1 MKIERINELFARYAE
16 QLLRVRWWTLGAFV
30 LVLILSVIGMN
41 RMVKETSFDD
51 YFIEDDP
58 MLVKTEE
65 FKSHFGNDYYVGV
78 LTQCENHFT
87 KANLT
92 TLRAL
97 SNELLDSLSY
107 ADKVTSL
114 TDIEFMVGS
123 EDGMTIEQIVPDEIP
138 DDGTAAMDSIRARAY
153 SKPHV
158 ARKLISEKGDLSWIM
173 VKLRTF
179 PKDSVWKKTSTVA
192 PDIIT
197 GQEVERIIKKP
208 EYASLHPKGTGMPY
222 VTNCKTVYI
231 GQEMSRLMMI
241 ATLICMVVMLCMTR
255 SLRGVIAPIISV
267 IGGLFITYG
276 IAGYTQ
282 MYVDSTVL
290 MIPTILSFAVAIAYN
305 IHIFSYFRGRM
316 RIHGE
321 RRKAV
326 VETIKE
332 IGWSVFF
339 CGFTTLVSLLSF
351 LVIPIRPMHCVGI
364 ISSMSVLF
372 VLLTSLIVTPVL
384 LSFGK
389 NKRPIEGFTE
399 DSDTR
404 WTKAMVTLS
413 DKVLR
418 NPKKIGYSFLF
429 ICLLLCIGLWKIEA
443 AFDIERTMGTKVDY
457 VKEVMDV
464 GRSELGS
471 LYSYDLIVELPNDDE
486 AKEPANLQ
494 HLDKLQQKVNG
505 YDLTK
510 RTTSILD
517 ILKDLNQTLN
527 DGDSAFY
534 RIPDTEEEVAQMILL
549 YENAGG
555 TESEYWVD
563 YDYRRLRL
571 MVEIS
576 DFNSAQVEQEM
587 ARIQADAE
595 QLFPGAKITTVGN
608 IPQYVEQLFP
618 GAKITTVGNIPQY
631 VTMMQYLV
639 RGQMLSFVISILII
653 GIILMIAF
661 QSIRVGL
668 IGLIPNMMPAVFVGG
683 YMGWMGI
690 PLDMMTATLLP
701 MMLGMAVDD
710 TIHFINHSKLE
721 YDRTQNYQTAIRRTF
736 RVVGVAIVITSII
749 TSAVFASFC
758 TSACTMCLNFGL
770 MAIIGILSALAADLL
785 VTPILVNKCKV
796 FGKK

>member
-1 MKIERINELFARYAE
+1 MKIERINELFGRYAE
-16 QLLRVRWWTLGAFV
+16 QLLRVRWLTLAAFAV
-30 LVLILSVIGMN
+30 VIVLSVVGMK

-78 LTQCENHFT
+78 LTQCDNHFT
-87 KANLT
+87 KKNLT

-123 EDGMTIEQIVPDEIP
+123 DEGMTIEQIVPDEIP
-138 DDGTAAMDSIRARAY
+138 DDGTPQMDSLRARAY

-158 ARKLISEKGDLSWIM
+158 ARKLISKDGRLSWIM
-173 VKLRTF
+173 LKLRAF

-197 GQEVERIIKKP
+197 GEEVERIIKKP
-208 EYASLHPKGTGMPY
+208 QYASLHPKGTGMPY
-222 VTNCKTVYI
+222 VTHCKTVYI
-231 GQEMSRLMMI
+231 GKEMGRLMMI

-255 SLRGVIAPIISV
+255 SLRGVVAPIISV

-276 IAGYTQ
+276 IAGFTQ

-321 RRKAV
+321 RRKAI

-389 NKRPIEGFTE
+389 RSTSGRLLPKGRKNQRPIEGFTE

-418 NPKKIGYSFLF
+418 NPKKIGYSFL
-429 ICLLLCIGLWKIEA
+429 IVCILLCVGLWKIEA

-457 VKEVMDV
+457 VKEVLDV
-464 GRSELGS
+464 GNSELGS
-471 LYSYDLIVELPNDDE
+471 LYSYDLIVELSDNDE
-486 AKEPANLQ
+486 AKEPKYLQ
-494 HLDKLQQKVNG
+494 QLDKLQHQVDG
-505 YDLTK
+505 YNLTK

-527 DGDSAFY
+527 NGDTAFY
-534 RIPDTEEEVAQMILL
+534 RIPDSEEEVAQMILL

-571 MVEIS
+571 MIEIS
-576 DFNSAQVEQEM
+576 DFNSAQVEREL

-595 QLFPGAKITTVGN
+595 QLFPDAKITV
-608 IPQYVEQLFP
+608 
-618 GAKITTVGNIPQY
+618 VGNIPQY

-653 GIILMIAF
+653 GVILMIAF

-668 IGLIPNMMPAVFVGG
+668 IGLVPNLMPAIFVGG
-683 YMGWMGI
+683 YMGWAGI

-721 YDRTQNYQTAIRRTF
+721 FDRTYNYQTAIRRTF

-758 TSACTMCLNFGL
+758 SSACTMCLNFGL
-770 MAIIGILSALAADLL
+770 TAIIGIMSALAADLL

-796 FGKK
+796 FGKGKKVKE

>member
-1 MKIERINELFARYAE
+1 MKIEKINELFGRFAE
-16 QLLRVRWWTLGAFV
+16 RLLKMRWMTLGIFA
-30 LVLILSVIGMN
+30 LVIVLSVIGMK

-78 LTQCENHFT
+78 LTHCDNHFT
-87 KANLT
+87 KENLS

-123 EDGMTIEQIVPDEIP
+123 DDGMTIEQIVPDEIP
-138 DDGTAAMDSIRARAY
+138 DDNTPAMDSIKARAY

-158 ARKLISEKGDLSWIM
+158 AKKLISKEGDLSWIM
-173 VKLRTF
+173 VKLRAF
-179 PKDSVWKKTSTVA
+179 PEDSVWKKQGNVS

-208 EYASLHPKGTGMPY
+208 EYASLSPKGTGMPY
-222 VTNCKTVYI
+222 VTNCKTEYI
-231 GQEMSRLMMI
+231 GKEMGRLMMI
-241 ATLICMVVMLCMTR
+241 ATLICIVVMLCMTR
-255 SLRGVIAPIISV
+255 SLRGILAPIISV

-276 IAGYTQ
+276 IAGFTQ

-321 RRKAV
+321 RKKAII
-326 VETIKE
+326 ETLKE

-351 LVIPIRPMHCVGI
+351 LVIPIRPMHCVGV

-372 VLLTSLIVTPVL
+372 VLLTSLIISPVL

-399 DSDTR
+399 ESDTR
-404 WTKAMVTLS
+404 WTKVMVDLS
-413 DKVLR
+413 NVVMR
-418 NPKKIGYSFLF
+418 NPRKIGLSFLVVC
-429 ICLLLCIGLWKIEA
+429 ILLCIGLWKIEA
-443 AFDIERTMGTKVDY
+443 AFDIERTMGEDVPY

-471 LYSYDLIVELPNDDE
+471 LYSYDLIVELSDDDM
-486 AKEPANLQ
+486 AKEPKNLKL
-494 HLDKLQQKVNG
+494 LDQLQQKVDG
-505 YDLTK
+505 YKLTK

-527 DGDSAFY
+527 DGDSAYY
-534 RIPDTEEEVAQMILL
+534 RIPDTEEEVAQEILL

-576 DFNSAQVEQEM
+576 DFNSAQVESEI
-587 ARIQADAE
+587 ALIQKDAE
-595 QLFPGAKITTVGN
+595 ALFPDAKITV
-608 IPQYVEQLFP
+608 
-618 GAKITTVGNIPQY
+618 VGNIPQY

-639 RGQMLSFVISILII
+639 RGQMLSFIISILII

-721 YDRTQNYQTAIRRTF
+721 YDRTGHYKSAIQRTF

-758 TSACTMCLNFGL
+758 TSACTMCINFGL
-770 MAIIGILSALAADLL
+770 TAIIGIMSALAADLL
-785 VTPILVNKCKV
+785 VTPILVSKCKV
-796 FGKK
+796 FGKERVKS

>member
-1 MKIERINELFARYAE
+1 MKIEKINELFACFAGW
-16 QLLRVRWWTLGAFV
+16 LLRVRWCTLAVFALI
-30 LVLILSVIGMN
+30 LVLSVLGMK

-58 MLVKTEE
+58 MLVKTDE

-78 LTQCENHFT
+78 LTQCDNHFT
-87 KANLT
+87 KAHLT
-92 TLRAL
+92 TLRQL

-107 ADKVTSL
+107 VDKVTSL

-123 EDGMTIEQIVPDEIP
+123 DEGMTIEQIVPEEIP
-138 DDGTAAMDSIRARAY
+138 DDNTPAMDSIRARAY

-158 ARKLISEKGDLSWIM
+158 ARKLVSQRGDLSWIM
-173 VKLRTF
+173 VKLRAF
-179 PKDSVWKKTSTVA
+179 PPDSVWKQQGTVS

-197 GQEVERIIKKP
+197 GQEVERIIKKAA
-208 EYASLHPKGTGMPY
+208 YASLHPKGTGMPY

-231 GQEMSRLMMI
+231 GKEMGRLMMI
-241 ATLICMVVMLCMTR
+241 ATIICIVVMLGMTR
-255 SLRGVIAPIISV
+255 SLRGVFAPILSV
-267 IGGLFITYG
+267 VGGLFITYG
-276 IAGYTQ
+276 IAGWTQ

-321 RRKAV
+321 RKKAV
-326 VETIKE
+326 VETLRE

-351 LVIPIRPMHCVGI
+351 LVIPIRPMHCVGV

-372 VLLTSLIVTPVL
+372 VLLTSLIISPVL

-389 NKRPIEGFTE
+389 NKRPQKGFTE
-399 DSDTR
+399 ETDTR
-404 WTKAMVTLS
+404 WTGMMVRLS
-413 DKVLR
+413 DMVLR
-418 NPKKIGYSFLF
+418 NPKKIGYSFLV
-429 ICLLLCIGLWKIEA
+429 ICILLCIGLWRIEA
-443 AFDIERTMGTKVDY
+443 AFDIERTMGEKVPY

-471 LYSYDLIVELPNDDE
+471 LYSYDLVVELPHEDE
-486 AKEPANLQ
+486 AKEPENLKR
-494 HLDKLQQKVNG
+494 LDELQQRVADYK
-505 YDLTK
+505 LTK

-527 DGDSAFY
+527 GGDTTYY
-534 RIPDTEEEVAQMILL
+534 RTPDTEEEVAQMILL

-576 DFNSAQVEQEM
+576 DFNSAQVERE
-587 ARIQADAE
+587 
-595 QLFPGAKITTVGN
+595 LAKI
-608 IPQYVEQLFP
+608 QQDAAQLFP

-653 GIILMIAF
+653 GVILMIAF

-683 YMGWMGI
+683 YMGWMGV

-721 YDRTQNYQTAIRRTF
+721 FDRTSQYPTAIRRTF
-736 RVVGVAIVITSII
+736 RVVGVAIVITSVI

-758 TSACTMCLNFGL
+758 TSACTMCINFGL
-770 MAIIGILSALAADLL
+770 TAIIGILSALAADLL
-785 VTPILVNKCKV
+785 VTPVLVRKCKV
-796 FGKK
+796 FGKEK

>member
-1 MKIERINELFARYAE
+1 MKIERINELFAKFAE
-16 QLLRVRWWTLGAFV
+16 QLLKVRWFTLGAFA
-30 LVLILSVIGMN
+30 LVILLSVVGMS

-78 LTQCENHFT
+78 LTHCDNHFT
-87 KANLT
+87 KEHLT

-123 EDGMTIEQIVPDEIP
+123 DDGMTIEQIVPDEIP
-138 DDGTAAMDSIRARAY
+138 DDGTPAMDSIRARAY

-158 ARKLISEKGDLSWIM
+158 ARKLISKKGDLSWIM
-173 VKLRTF
+173 VKLRAF

-197 GQEVERIIKKP
+197 GQEVEHIIKKP
-208 EYASLHPKGTGMPY
+208 QYASLHPKGTGMPY
-222 VTNCKTVYI
+222 VTHCKTVYI
-231 GQEMSRLMMI
+231 GKEMSRLMMI

-255 SLRGVIAPIISV
+255 SLRGILAPIISV

-276 IAGYTQ
+276 IAGFTG

-321 RRKAV
+321 RRKAI
-326 VETIKE
+326 VETLKE

-372 VLLTSLIVTPVL
+372 VLLTSLIITPLL

-389 NKRPIEGFTE
+389 NQRPIEGFTE
-399 DSDTR
+399 DSDTK

-418 NPKKIGYSFLF
+418 NPKKIGWSFLV
-429 ICLLLCIGLWKIEA
+429 ICLFLCIGLWKIEA
-443 AFDIERTMGTKVDY
+443 AFDIERTMGSKVDY

-471 LYSYDLIVELPNDDE
+471 LYSYDLVVEFPNDDE
-486 AKEPANLQ
+486 AKEPANLK
-494 HLDKLQQKVNG
+494 HLDELQQKVDTYN
-505 YDLTK
+505 LTK

-527 DGDSAFY
+527 NGDSAFY
-534 RIPDTEEEVAQMILL
+534 TIPNTEEEVAQMILL

-608 IPQYVEQLFP
+608 IPQYV
-618 GAKITTVGNIPQY
+618 
-631 VTMMQYLV
+631 TMMQYLV

-653 GIILMIAF
+653 GVILMIAF

-668 IGLIPNMMPAVFVGG
+668 IGLIPNMMPAIFVGG

-721 YDRTQNYQTAIRRTF
+721 YDRTHDYQTAIRRTF

-758 TSACTMCLNFGL
+758 TSECTMCLNFGL

-796 FGKK
+796 FNK

>member
-1 MKIERINELFARYAE
+1 MKIEKINELFARFAGQ
-16 QLLRVRWWTLGAFV
+16 QLKMRWITLGIFA
-30 LVLILSVIGMN
+30 LVIIVSVIGMK

-58 MLVKTEE
+58 MLVMTDE

-78 LTQCENHFT
+78 LTQCDDHFT
-87 KANLT
+87 KENLT
-92 TLRAL
+92 TLRTL

-123 EDGMTIEQIVPDEIP
+123 DEGMTIEQIVPDEIP
-138 DDGTAAMDSIRARAY
+138 AEGSAAMDSIKARAY

-158 ARKLISEKGDLSWIM
+158 ARKLISQKGDLSWIM
-173 VKLRTF
+173 VKLRQF
-179 PKDSVWKKTSTVA
+179 PKDSVWKKQGTVS

-222 VTNCKTVYI
+222 VTNCKTEYI
-231 GQEMSRLMMI
+231 GKEMGRLMMI

-255 SLRGVIAPIISV
+255 SLRGVLAPIISV
-267 IGGLFITYG
+267 VGGLFITYG
-276 IAGYTQ
+276 IAGWTQ

-290 MIPTILSFAVAIAYN
+290 MIPTILAFAVAIAYN

-321 RRKAV
+321 RRKAII
-326 VETIKE
+326 ETMKE

-351 LVIPIRPMHCVGI
+351 LVIPIRPMHCVGV

-372 VLLTSLIVTPVL
+372 VLLTSLIISPVL

-389 NKRPIEGFTE
+389 SKRPIEGFTE
-399 DSDTR
+399 ESDTR
-404 WTKAMVTLS
+404 WTAAMVKLS
-413 DKVLR
+413 DVVLR
-418 NPKKIGYSFLF
+418 NPKKIGWSFLVVC
-429 ICLLLCIGLWKIEA
+429 ILLCIGLWKIEA
-443 AFDIERTMGTKVDY
+443 AFDIERTMGEDVPY

-486 AKEPANLQ
+486 AKEPENLRR
-494 HLDKLQQKVNG
+494 LDELQQKVIK

-517 ILKDLNQTLN
+517 VLKDLNQTLN
-527 DGDSAFY
+527 DGDTACY
-534 RIPDTEEEVAQMILL
+534 RVPDTEEEVAQEILL

-576 DFNSAQVEQEM
+576 DFNSAQVEREM
-587 ARIQADAE
+587 AQIQADAE
-595 QLFPGAKITTVGN
+595 A
-608 IPQYVEQLFP
+608 LFP

-653 GIILMIAF
+653 GVILMIAF

-668 IGLIPNMMPAVFVGG
+668 IGLIPNMMPAIFVGG
-683 YMGWMGI
+683 YMGWMGV

-721 YDRTQNYQTAIRRTF
+721 FDRPQHYQSAIRRTF

-758 TSACTMCLNFGL
+758 TSACTMCINFGL
-770 MAIIGILSALAADLL
+770 MAIIGILSALVADLL
-785 VTPILVNKCKV
+785 VTPILVSKCKV
-796 FGKK
+796 FGKEKDIKH

>member
-16 QLLRVRWWTLGAFV
+16 QLLRARWWTLGAFA
-30 LVLILSVIGMN
+30 LVIVLSVIGMN

-78 LTQCENHFT
+78 LTKCDNHFT
-87 KANLT
+87 KEHLT

-123 EDGMTIEQIVPDEIP
+123 DEGMTIEQIVPDEIP
-138 DDGTAAMDSIRARAY
+138 DDDTPAMDSIKARAY

-173 VKLRTF
+173 VKLRAF

-208 EYASLHPKGTGMPY
+208 EYASLHPQGTGMPY

-231 GQEMSRLMMI
+231 GKEMGRLMMI

-255 SLRGVIAPIISV
+255 SLRGVVAPIISV

-276 IAGYTQ
+276 IAGFTQ

-389 NKRPIEGFTE
+389 NQRPIEGFTE

-404 WTKAMVTLS
+404 WTRAMVQLC

-418 NPKKIGYSFLF
+418 NPKKIGYSFLV
-429 ICLLLCIGLWKIEA
+429 ICLLLCVGLWKIEA

-486 AKEPANLQ
+486 AKEPKNLQ
-494 HLDKLQQKVNG
+494 LLDELQQKVNG
-505 YDLTK
+505 YDMTK

-527 DGDSAFY
+527 NGDNAYY
-534 RIPDTEEEVAQMILL
+534 RIPDSEEEVAQMILL

-576 DFNSAQVEQEM
+576 DFNSAQVEREL

-595 QLFPGAKITTVGN
+595 QLFPDAKITV
-608 IPQYVEQLFP
+608 
-618 GAKITTVGNIPQY
+618 VGNIPQY

-653 GIILMIAF
+653 GVILMIAF

-668 IGLIPNMMPAVFVGG
+668 IGLIPNMMPAIFVGG

-701 MMLGMAVDD
+701 MMLGMAGDD

-721 YDRTQNYQTAIRRTF
+721 YDRTCDYQTAIRRTF

-785 VTPILVNKCKV
+785 VTPILVKRCKV
-796 FGKK
+796 FGKIR

>member
-1 MKIERINELFARYAE
+1 MKIERINAYFGRFAE
-16 QLLRVRWWTLGAFV
+16 WLLRLRWQVLAAFAV
-30 LVLILSVIGMN
+30 VIILSVIGMK
-41 RMVKETSFDD
+41 RMVTETSFDD

-58 MLVKTEE
+58 MLVMTEE

-78 LTQCENHFT
+78 LTQCDNHFT
-87 KANLT
+87 RENLT

-114 TDIEFMVGS
+114 TDIEFMAGS
-123 EDGMTIEQIVPDEIP
+123 DEGMTIEQIVPEVIP
-138 DDGTAAMDSIRARAY
+138 ADGSAEMDSIRMRAY

-158 ARKLISEKGDLSWIM
+158 ARKLISKKGDLSWIM

-179 PKDSVWKKTSTVA
+179 PPDSVWKRQSTVA
-192 PDIIT
+192 PDIVT
-197 GQEVERIIKKP
+197 GQEVEHIIKKP
-208 EYASLHPKGTGMPY
+208 EYASLNPKGTGMPY
-222 VTNCKTVYI
+222 VTYCKTMYI
-231 GQEMSRLMMI
+231 GKEMGQLMMI
-241 ATLICMVVMLCMTR
+241 ATVICIVVMLCMTR
-255 SLRGVIAPIISV
+255 SIRGMIAPILSV
-267 IGGLFITYG
+267 VGGLFITYG
-276 IAGYTQ
+276 IAGFTR

-290 MIPTILSFAVAIAYN
+290 MIPTVLSFAVAIAYN
-305 IHIFSYFRGRM
+305 IHIFSYFSGRM

-321 RRKAV
+321 RRRAI
-326 VETIKE
+326 VETLRE

-389 NKRPIEGFTE
+389 NKRPMEGFTE
-399 DSDTR
+399 ESDTR
-404 WTKAMVTLS
+404 WTKMMVTLS
-413 DKVLR
+413 YKVLR
-418 NPKKIGYSFLF
+418 NPKKIGLSFLLV
-429 ICLLLCIGLWKIEA
+429 CVLLCIGLYRIEA
-443 AFDIERTMGTKVDY
+443 AFDIERTMGMKVPY
-457 VKEVMDV
+457 VREVMDV

-471 LYSYDLIVELPNDDE
+471 LYSYDLIVEFPDEDE
-486 AKEPANLQ
+486 AKEPENLKR
-494 HLDKLQQKVNG
+494 LDRLQQKVLG
-505 YDLTK
+505 YKLTK

-527 DGDSAFY
+527 DGDTAFY
-534 RIPDTEEEVAQMILL
+534 RVPDTEEQVAQELLL

-555 TESEYWVD
+555 TESEYWMD

-571 MVEIS
+571 MVEMP
-576 DFNSAQVEQEM
+576 DFNSAQVEREM
-587 ARIQADAE
+587 ERIQADAE
-595 QLFPGAKITTVGN
+595 AIFPNANIT
-608 IPQYVEQLFP
+608 L
-618 GAKITTVGNIPQY
+618 VGNIPQY

-653 GIILMIAF
+653 GVILMIAF
-661 QSIRVGL
+661 QSVRVGL
-668 IGLIPNMMPAVFVGG
+668 IGLIPNMMPAIFVGG

-690 PLDMMTATLLP
+690 PLDMMSATLLP

-721 YDRTQNYQTAIRRTF
+721 YNRTRHYRSAIRRTF
-736 RVVGVAIVITSII
+736 RVVGVAIVTTSVI
-749 TSAVFASFC
+749 TSAVFSSFC
-758 TSACTMCLNFGL
+758 TSACTMCVNFGL

-785 VTPILVNKCKV
+785 VTPILVKNCKV
-796 FGKK
+796 FGR

>member
-1 MKIERINELFARYAE
+1 MK
-16 QLLRVRWWTLGAFV
+16 
-30 LVLILSVIGMN
+30 

-78 LTQCENHFT
+78 LTHCDNHFT
-87 KANLT
+87 KKNLT

-97 SNELLDSLSY
+97 SDELLDSLSY

-123 EDGMTIEQIVPDEIP
+123 DDGMTIEQIVPDVIP
-138 DDGTAAMDSIRARAY
+138 DDGSPAMDSIKARAY

-158 ARKLISEKGDLSWIM
+158 ARKLISSKGDLSWIM

-179 PKDSVWKKTSTVA
+179 PKDSVWKKQGNVA
-192 PDIIT
+192 PDIVT
-197 GQEVERIIKKP
+197 GQEVEHIIKKQK
-208 EYASLHPKGTGMPY
+208 YASLNPKGTGMPY
-222 VTNCKTVYI
+222 VTNCKTEYI
-231 GQEMSRLMMI
+231 GKEMGRLMMI
-241 ATLICMVVMLCMTR
+241 ATVICMVVMLFMTR
-255 SLRGVIAPIISV
+255 SLRGIIAPIISV
-267 IGGLFITYG
+267 VGGLFTTYG
-276 IAGYTQ
+276 IAGFTQ

-290 MIPTILSFAVAIAYN
+290 MIPTILAFAVAIAYN
-305 IHIFSYFRGRM
+305 IHIFSYFSGRM

-321 RRKAV
+321 RRKAI
-326 VETIKE
+326 VETIRE

-364 ISSMSVLF
+364 ISSMSVFF
-372 VLLTSLIVTPVL
+372 VLITSLVVTPVL

-404 WTKAMVTLS
+404 WTRFMVMLS

-418 NPKKIGYSFLF
+418 NPKKIGYSFLAVC
-429 ICLLLCIGLWKIEA
+429 ILLCIGLWKIEA
-443 AFDIERTMGTKVDY
+443 AFDIERTMGLKVDY
-457 VKEVMDV
+457 VKEVMEV
-464 GRSELGS
+464 GHSELGS
-471 LYSYDLIVELPNDDE
+471 LYSYDLIVELPENDM
-486 AKEPANLQ
+486 AKEPEYLKRLDELQ
-494 HLDKLQQKVNG
+494 TKVNG

-510 RTTSILD
+510 RSTSILD

-527 DGDSAFY
+527 NGDTAFY
-534 RIPDTEEEVAQMILL
+534 RIPDTEEEVAQMFLL

-555 TESEYWVD
+555 TESEYWMD
-563 YDYRRLRL
+563 YDYRRMRL

-576 DFNSAQVEQEM
+576 EFNSARVERELSK
-587 ARIQADAE
+587 IQNDAE
-595 QLFPGAKITTVGN
+595 KLFPR
-608 IPQYVEQLFP
+608 
-618 GAKITTVGNIPQY
+618 AKITTVGNIPQY

-653 GIILMIAF
+653 GVILMIAF

-668 IGLIPNMMPAVFVGG
+668 IGLIPNMMPAIFVGG
-683 YMGWMGI
+683 YMGWTGV

-721 YDRTQNYQTAIRRTF
+721 YDRTMHYQTSIRRTF
-736 RVVGVAIVITSII
+736 RVVGIAIVITSVI

-758 TSACTMCLNFGL
+758 SSACNMCLNFGL
-770 MAIIGILSALAADLL
+770 MAIIGILSALAADLF

-796 FGKK
+796 FGKEKK

>member
-16 QLLRVRWWTLGAFV
+16 QLLRVRWWTLGAFAV
-30 LVLILSVIGMN
+30 VIILSVIGMN

-78 LTQCENHFT
+78 LTQCDNHFT
-87 KANLT
+87 KEHLT

-123 EDGMTIEQIVPDEIP
+123 DDGMTIEQIVPNEIP
-138 DDGTAAMDSIRARAY
+138 AEGTAAMDSIKARAY

-197 GQEVERIIKKP
+197 GQEVEHIIKKP

-241 ATLICMVVMLCMTR
+241 ATLICIVVMLCMTR

-321 RRKAV
+321 RSKAV

-404 WTKAMVTLS
+404 WTKAMVQLC

-418 NPKKIGYSFLF
+418 NPKKIGYSFLV
-429 ICLLLCIGLWKIEA
+429 ICLLLCVGLWKIEA

-608 IPQYVEQLFP
+608 IPQYV
-618 GAKITTVGNIPQY
+618 
-631 VTMMQYLV
+631 TMMQYLV
-639 RGQMLSFVISILII
+639 RGQMLSFVISIIII

-661 QSIRVGL
+661 QSIHVGL

-721 YDRTQNYQTAIRRTF
+721 YDRSHNYLTAIRRTF

>member
-1 MKIERINELFARYAE
+1 MK
-16 QLLRVRWWTLGAFV
+16 
-30 LVLILSVIGMN
+30 

-78 LTQCENHFT
+78 LTHCDNHFT
-87 KANLT
+87 KKNLT

-97 SNELLDSLSY
+97 SDELLDSLSY

-123 EDGMTIEQIVPDEIP
+123 DDGMTIEQIVPDDIP
-138 DDGTAAMDSIRARAY
+138 EEGSAAMDSIKARAY

-158 ARKLISEKGDLSWIM
+158 ARKLISPKGDLSWIM
-173 VKLRTF
+173 IKLRAF

-197 GQEVERIIKKP
+197 GEEVERIINKP
-208 EYASLHPKGTGMPY
+208 KYASLHPKGTGMPY
-222 VTNCKTVYI
+222 VTHCKTVYI
-231 GQEMSRLMMI
+231 GKEMGRLMMI
-241 ATLICMVVMLCMTR
+241 ATLICMVVMLFMTR
-255 SLRGVIAPIISV
+255 SLRGIIAPIISV
-267 IGGLFITYG
+267 VGGLFTTYG
-276 IAGYTQ
+276 IAGFTQ

-290 MIPTILSFAVAIAYN
+290 MIPTILAFAVAIAYN
-305 IHIFSYFRGRM
+305 IHIFSYFSGRM

-321 RRKAV
+321 RRKAI
-326 VETIKE
+326 VETIRE

-364 ISSMSVLF
+364 ISSMSVFF
-372 VLLTSLIVTPVL
+372 VLITSLVVTPVL

-404 WTKAMVTLS
+404 WTRFMVMFS

-418 NPKKIGYSFLF
+418 NPKKIGYSFLAVC
-429 ICLLLCIGLWKIEA
+429 ILLCIGLWKIEA
-443 AFDIERTMGTKVDY
+443 AFDIERTMGLKVDY
-457 VKEVMDV
+457 VKEVMEV
-464 GRSELGS
+464 GHSELGS
-471 LYSYDLIVELPNDDE
+471 LYSYDLIVELPENDM
-486 AKEPANLQ
+486 AKEPEYLKRLDELQ
-494 HLDKLQQKVNG
+494 TKVNG
-505 YDLTK
+505 YELTK
-510 RTTSILD
+510 RSTSILD

-527 DGDSAFY
+527 NGDTTFY
-534 RIPDTEEEVAQMILL
+534 RIPDTEEEVAQMFLL

-555 TESEYWVD
+555 TESEYWMD

-576 DFNSAQVEQEM
+576 EFNSARVERELS
-587 ARIQADAE
+587 RIQNDAE
-595 QLFPGAKITTVGN
+595 K
-608 IPQYVEQLFP
+608 LFP

-653 GIILMIAF
+653 GVILMIAF

-668 IGLIPNMMPAVFVGG
+668 IGLIPNMMPAIFVGG
-683 YMGWMGI
+683 YMGWAGI

-721 YDRTQNYQTAIRRTF
+721 YDRTLHYQTAIRRTF
-736 RVVGVAIVITSII
+736 RVVGIAIVITSVI

-758 TSACTMCLNFGL
+758 SSACNMCLNFGL
-770 MAIIGILSALAADLL
+770 MAIIGILSALAADLF

-796 FGKK
+796 FGKEKQLKINN

>member
-1 MKIERINELFARYAE
+1 MKIEKINELFGRYAE
-16 QLLRVRWWTLGAFV
+16 QLLRVRWLTLAAFAIV
-30 LVLILSVIGMN
+30 IVLSVVGMK

-78 LTQCENHFT
+78 LTQCDNHFT
-87 KANLT
+87 KQNLS

-123 EDGMTIEQIVPDEIP
+123 DEGMTIEQIVPDEIP
-138 DDGTAAMDSIRARAY
+138 DDGSPEMDSIRARAY

-158 ARKLISEKGDLSWIM
+158 ARKLISKDGQLSWIM
-173 VKLRTF
+173 LKLRAF

-197 GQEVERIIKKP
+197 GEEVERIIKKP
-208 EYASLHPKGTGMPY
+208 QYASLHPKGTGMPY
-222 VTNCKTVYI
+222 VTHCKTVYI
-231 GQEMSRLMMI
+231 GKEMGRLMMI

-255 SLRGVIAPIISV
+255 SLRGVVAPIISV

-276 IAGYTQ
+276 IAGFTQ

-321 RRKAV
+321 RRKAI

-389 NKRPIEGFTE
+389 NQRPIEGFTE

-418 NPKKIGYSFLF
+418 NPKKIGYSFLV
-429 ICLLLCIGLWKIEA
+429 ICILLCVGLWKIEA

-486 AKEPANLQ
+486 AKEPRNLQ
-494 HLDKLQQKVNG
+494 QLDMLQHKVDG

-527 DGDSAFY
+527 NGDTAFY

-571 MVEIS
+571 MIEIS
-576 DFNSAQVEQEM
+576 DFNSAQVEREL

-595 QLFPGAKITTVGN
+595 QLFPEAKITV
-608 IPQYVEQLFP
+608 
-618 GAKITTVGNIPQY
+618 VGNIPQY

-653 GIILMIAF
+653 GVILMIAF

-668 IGLIPNMMPAVFVGG
+668 IGLVPNMMPAVFVGG
-683 YMGWMGI
+683 YMGWAGI

-721 YDRTQNYQTAIRRTF
+721 FDRTRNYQTAIRRTF

-758 TSACTMCLNFGL
+758 SSACTMCLNFGL

-796 FGKK
+796 FGKCKN

>member
-1 MKIERINELFARYAE
+1 MKIERINELFGRYAE
-16 QLLRVRWWTLGAFV
+16 QLLRVRWLTLAAFAV
-30 LVLILSVIGMN
+30 VIVLSVVGMK

-78 LTQCENHFT
+78 LTQCDNHFT
-87 KANLT
+87 KKNLT

-123 EDGMTIEQIVPDEIP
+123 DEGMTIEQIVPDEIP
-138 DDGTAAMDSIRARAY
+138 NDGSPQMDSLRVRAY

-158 ARKLISEKGDLSWIM
+158 ARKLISKDGRLSWIM
-173 VKLRTF
+173 LKLRAF

-197 GQEVERIIKKP
+197 GEEVERIIKKP
-208 EYASLHPKGTGMPY
+208 QYASLHPKGTGMPY
-222 VTNCKTVYI
+222 VTHCKTVYI
-231 GQEMSRLMMI
+231 GKEMGRLMMI

-255 SLRGVIAPIISV
+255 SLRGVVAPIISV
-267 IGGLFITYG
+267 VGGLFITYG
-276 IAGYTQ
+276 IAGFTQ

-321 RRKAV
+321 RQQAI

-389 NKRPIEGFTE
+389 NQRPIEGFTE

-418 NPKKIGYSFLF
+418 NPKKIGYSFL
-429 ICLLLCIGLWKIEA
+429 IVCILLCVGLWKIEA

-457 VKEVMDV
+457 VKEVLDV
-464 GRSELGS
+464 GNSELGS
-471 LYSYDLIVELPNDDE
+471 LYSYDLIVELSDNDE
-486 AKEPANLQ
+486 AKEPKYLQ
-494 HLDKLQQKVNG
+494 QLDKLQHQVDG

-510 RTTSILD
+510 RTTSLLD

-527 DGDSAFY
+527 NGDTAFY
-534 RIPDTEEEVAQMILL
+534 RIPDSEEEVAQMILL

-571 MVEIS
+571 MIEIS
-576 DFNSAQVEQEM
+576 DFNSAQVEREL

-595 QLFPGAKITTVGN
+595 QLFPDAKITV
-608 IPQYVEQLFP
+608 
-618 GAKITTVGNIPQY
+618 VGNIPQY

-653 GIILMIAF
+653 GVILMIAF

-668 IGLIPNMMPAVFVGG
+668 IGLIPNMMPAIFVGG
-683 YMGWMGI
+683 YMGWAGI

-721 YDRTQNYQTAIRRTF
+721 FDRTYNYQTAIRRTF

-758 TSACTMCLNFGL
+758 SSACTMCLNFGL

-796 FGKK
+796 FGKCKN

>member
-1 MKIERINELFARYAE
+1 MKIERINELFGRYAE
-16 QLLRVRWWTLGAFV
+16 QLLRVRWLTLAAFAV
-30 LVLILSVIGMN
+30 VIVLSVVGMK

-78 LTQCENHFT
+78 LTQCDNHFT
-87 KANLT
+87 KKNLT

-97 SNELLDSLSY
+97 SNELLDSISY

-123 EDGMTIEQIVPDEIP
+123 DEGMTIEQIVPDEIP
-138 DDGTAAMDSIRARAY
+138 DDGTPQMDSLRARAY

-158 ARKLISEKGDLSWIM
+158 ARKLISKDGRLSWIM
-173 VKLRTF
+173 LKLRAF

-197 GQEVERIIKKP
+197 GEEVERIIKKP
-208 EYASLHPKGTGMPY
+208 KYASLHPKGTGMPY
-222 VTNCKTVYI
+222 VTHCKTVYI
-231 GQEMSRLMMI
+231 GKEMGRLMMI

-255 SLRGVIAPIISV
+255 SLRGVVAPIISV

-276 IAGYTQ
+276 IAGFTQ

-321 RRKAV
+321 RRKAI

-418 NPKKIGYSFLF
+418 NPKKIGYSFLVVC
-429 ICLLLCIGLWKIEA
+429 ILLCIGLWKIEA

-457 VKEVMDV
+457 VKEVLDV

-471 LYSYDLIVELPNDDE
+471 LYSYDLIIELPDNDK
-486 AKEPANLQ
+486 AKEPKNLQ
-494 HLDKLQQKVNG
+494 QLDKLQHLVDG
-505 YDLTK
+505 YELTK
-510 RTTSILD
+510 RTTSLLD
-517 ILKDLNQTLN
+517 IMKDLNQTLN
-527 DGDSAFY
+527 NGDTAFY
-534 RIPDTEEEVAQMILL
+534 RIPDSEEEVAQMILL

-571 MVEIS
+571 MIEIS
-576 DFNSAQVEQEM
+576 DFNSAQVEREL
-587 ARIQADAE
+587 AVIQSDAE
-595 QLFPGAKITTVGN
+595 QLFPHAKITV
-608 IPQYVEQLFP
+608 
-618 GAKITTVGNIPQY
+618 VGNIPQY

-653 GIILMIAF
+653 GVILMIAF

-668 IGLIPNMMPAVFVGG
+668 IGLIPNMMPAIFVGG

-758 TSACTMCLNFGL
+758 SSACIMCLNFGL

-785 VTPILVNKCKV
+785 VTPILVSKCKV
-796 FGKK
+796 FGKNKK

>member
-1 MKIERINELFARYAE
+1 MKIEKINELFGRYAE
-16 QLLRVRWWTLGAFV
+16 QLLRVRWLTLAAFAIV
-30 LVLILSVIGMN
+30 IVLSVVGMK

-58 MLVKTEE
+58 MLVKTDE

-78 LTQCENHFT
+78 LTHCDNHFT
-87 KANLT
+87 KQNLT

-123 EDGMTIEQIVPDEIP
+123 DEGMTIEQIVPDEIP
-138 DDGTAAMDSIRARAY
+138 DDGSPEMDSVRARAY

-158 ARKLISEKGDLSWIM
+158 ARKLISKDGQLSWIM
-173 VKLRTF
+173 LKLRAF
-179 PKDSVWKKTSTVA
+179 PKDSVWKETSTVA

-197 GQEVERIIKKP
+197 GEEVERIIKKP
-208 EYASLHPKGTGMPY
+208 QYASLHPKGTGMPY
-222 VTNCKTVYI
+222 VTHCKTVYI
-231 GQEMSRLMMI
+231 GKEMGRLMMI
-241 ATLICMVVMLCMTR
+241 ATLICIVVMLCMTR

-276 IAGYTQ
+276 IAGFTQ

-321 RRKAV
+321 RRKAI

-389 NKRPIEGFTE
+389 NQRPIEGFTE

-418 NPKKIGYSFLF
+418 NPKKIGYSFLV
-429 ICLLLCIGLWKIEA
+429 ICILLCVGLWKIEA

-486 AKEPANLQ
+486 AKEPHNLQ
-494 HLDKLQQKVNG
+494 QLDILQHKVDG

-527 DGDSAFY
+527 NGDTAFY

-571 MVEIS
+571 MIEIS
-576 DFNSAQVEQEM
+576 DFNSAQVEREL

-595 QLFPGAKITTVGN
+595 QLFPEAKITV
-608 IPQYVEQLFP
+608 
-618 GAKITTVGNIPQY
+618 VGNIPQY

-653 GIILMIAF
+653 GVILMIAF

-668 IGLIPNMMPAVFVGG
+668 IGLVPNMMPAVFVGG
-683 YMGWMGI
+683 YMGWAGI

-721 YDRTQNYQTAIRRTF
+721 FDRTRNYQTAIRRTF

-758 TSACTMCLNFGL
+758 SSACTMCLNFGL

-796 FGKK
+796 FGKLKEL

>member
-1 MKIERINELFARYAE
+1 MKIEKINDLFGKYAE
-16 QLLRVRWWTLGAFV
+16 QLLRMRWLTLGAFV
-30 LVLILSVIGMN
+30 LILVVSVLGMK
-41 RMVKETSFDD
+41 RMVTETSFDD
-51 YFIEDDP
+51 YFIEDNP

-78 LTQCENHFT
+78 LTQCDNHFT
-87 KANLT
+87 KENLT

-97 SNELLDSLSY
+97 SNELMDSLSY
-107 ADKVTSL
+107 ADKITSL

-123 EDGMTIEQIVPDEIP
+123 DEGMTIEQIVPDVIP
-138 DDGTAAMDSIRARAY
+138 DNGSPAMDSIKARAY

-158 ARKLISEKGDLSWIM
+158 ARKLVSKDGRMSWIM
-173 VKLRTF
+173 VKLCTF
-179 PKDSVWKKTSTVA
+179 PKDSVWKKQGNVS
-192 PDIIT
+192 PDIVT
-197 GQEVERIIKKP
+197 GQEVEHIIRKP
-208 EYASLHPKGTGMPY
+208 EYASLSPKGTGMPY
-222 VTNCKTVYI
+222 TSSCKTSFI
-231 GQEMSRLMMI
+231 GKEMGHLMMI
-241 ATLICMVVMLCMTR
+241 ATVICVLVMLFMTR
-255 SLRGVIAPIISV
+255 SLRGIIAPIISV

-276 IAGYTQ
+276 IAGWTQ

-305 IHIFSYFRGRM
+305 IHIFSYFIGRM

-321 RRKAV
+321 RMKAI
-326 VETIKE
+326 VETVRE

-372 VLLTSLIVTPVL
+372 VLLTSLIITPVL
-384 LSFGK
+384 LSLGK
-389 NKRPIEGFTE
+389 NKKPVEGFTE
-399 DSDTR
+399 ESDTR
-404 WTKAMVTLS
+404 WTKAMVTMS
-413 DKVLR
+413 DCVLR
-418 NPKKIGYSFLF
+418 NPRKIGISFLV
-429 ICLLLCIGLWKIEA
+429 ICIVFAIGLLKIEA
-443 AFDIERTMGTKVDY
+443 AFDVARTMGEEVPY

-471 LYSYDLIVELPNDDE
+471 LYSYDLIVEFQNDDE
-486 AKEPANLQ
+486 AKKPENLR
-494 HLDKLQQKVNG
+494 HLEQLQTKVDSYN
-505 YDLTK
+505 LTK

-517 ILKDLNQTLN
+517 IMKDLNQTLN
-527 DGDSAFY
+527 NGNKAYY
-534 RIPDTEEEVAQMILL
+534 RIPDSEEEVAQMILL

-571 MVEIS
+571 MVELS
-576 DFNSAQVEQEM
+576 DFNSATVERELEQ
-587 ARIQADAE
+587 IQADANKI
-595 QLFPGAKITTVGN
+595 FPGAKV
-608 IPQYVEQLFP
+608 
-618 GAKITTVGNIPQY
+618 TTVGNIPQY

-639 RGQMLSFVISILII
+639 RGQMLSFVISIIII
-653 GIILMIAF
+653 GVILMIAF

-668 IGLIPNMMPAVFVGG
+668 IGLIPNMMPAIFVGG

-701 MMLGMAVDD
+701 MMLGLAVDD

-721 YDRTQNYQTAIRRTF
+721 YDRTHDYHSAIRRTF
-736 RVVGVAIVITSII
+736 RVVGIAIVTTSII

-758 TSACTMCLNFGL
+758 TSLCTMCFNFGL
-770 MAIIGILSALAADLL
+770 MAIIGVMSALAADPLI
-785 VTPILVNKCKV
+785 TPILVRYCKV
-796 FGKK
+796 FGKDK

>member
-1 MKIERINELFARYAE
+1 MKIERINKWFGRYAE
-16 QLLRVRWWTLGAFV
+16 RLLRVRWWTLGAFV
-30 LVLILSVIGMN
+30 LLMVISVVGMK

-78 LTQCENHFT
+78 LTRCDNHFT
-87 KANLT
+87 KKNLT

-107 ADKVTSL
+107 VDKVTSL

-123 EDGMTIEQIVPDEIP
+123 DEGMTIEQIVPDEIP
-138 DDGTAAMDSIRARAY
+138 DEGSAEMDSIKARAY

-158 ARKLISEKGDLSWIM
+158 ARKLISPKGDLSWIM
-173 VKLRTF
+173 VKLRAF

-197 GQEVERIIKKP
+197 GEEVERIIKKP

-222 VTNCKTVYI
+222 VTHCKTVYI
-231 GQEMSRLMMI
+231 SKEMGQLMMI
-241 ATLICMVVMLCMTR
+241 ATLICMVVMLLMTR
-255 SLRGVIAPIISV
+255 SLRGVVAPIISV
-267 IGGLFITYG
+267 IGGLFTTYG
-276 IAGYTQ
+276 IAGFTQ

-290 MIPTILSFAVAIAYN
+290 MIPTILAFAVAIAYN
-305 IHIFSYFRGRM
+305 IHIFSYFSGRM

-321 RRKAV
+321 RHKAI

-404 WTKAMVTLS
+404 WTKFMVVLG

-418 NPKKIGYSFLF
+418 NPKKIGYSFLA
-429 ICLLLCIGLWKIEA
+429 ICILLCIGLWKIEA
-443 AFDIERTMGTKVDY
+443 AFDIERTMGLKVDY

-471 LYSYDLIVELPNDDE
+471 LYSYDLIVELPDNDM
-486 AKEPANLQ
+486 AKEPENLKR
-494 HLDKLQQKVNG
+494 LDELQTKVNT

-527 DGDSAFY
+527 NGDTAFY
-534 RIPDTEEEVAQMILL
+534 RIPDTEEEVAQMFLL

-555 TESEYWVD
+555 TESEYWMD
-563 YDYRRLRL
+563 YDYRRMRL

-576 DFNSAQVEQEM
+576 DFNSACVEREIN
-587 ARIQADAE
+587 RIQSDAE
-595 QLFPGAKITTVGN
+595 K
-608 IPQYVEQLFP
+608 LFP

-653 GIILMIAF
+653 GVILMIAF

-668 IGLIPNMMPAVFVGG
+668 IGLIPNMMPAIFVGG
-683 YMGWMGI
+683 YMGWVGI

-721 YDRTQNYQTAIRRTF
+721 YDRTQHYQTAIRRTF
-736 RVVGVAIVITSII
+736 RVVGIAIVITSVI

-758 TSACTMCLNFGL
+758 SSACNMCLNFGL
-770 MAIIGILSALAADLL
+770 MAIIGILSALAADLFI
-785 VTPILVNKCKV
+785 TPILVNKCKV
-796 FGKK
+796 FGKEKQLTINN